1 MCNVLFCLFC
11 THFNCCLF
19 HYLVLTSQ
27 WERLFLK
34 RCVVLCRI
42 KHEFVYHCA
51 GVSFCSIS
59 TNSSEG
65 SSPELRMS
73 QTSPDWSVSQL
84 IQPSST
90 PDDNSKEKAFVH
102 VVATTAES
110 ESTTDKLEASAV
122 QFCVQNCKHNRS
134 EAGKTF
140 GCGLC
145 MEWFHF
151 VCVDENPKHKS
162 AWACP
167 SRRKMPKILLK
178 LSKDIDQLK
187 NVIDNN
193 KLVNEGVI
201 SKIDALTVENYQLK
215 STSVES
221 SESIDKLVAE
231 KLAIKQENESLKQKL
246 AQLEGRIKPL
256 LKLQIKLHF
265 FGDSLIQNTK
275 PC

>member
-1 MCNVLFCLFC
+1 MAQ
-11 THFNCCLF
+11 
-19 HYLVLTSQ
+19 S
-27 WERLFLK
+27 
-34 RCVVLCRI
+34 I
-42 KHEFVYHCA
+42 GA
-51 GVSFCSIS
+51 VSKIRAVSEVIAKSIR

-73 QTSPDWSVSQL
+73 QTSPLWSVSQL

-90 PDDNSKEKAFVH
+90 PDDNSKEEAF

-122 QFCVQNCKHNRS
+122 QFCVPECRHNRS
-134 EAGKTF
+134 EAGKMLR
-140 GCGLC
+140 CGLC

-151 VCVDENPKHKS
+151 VCVDENPKYKS

-167 SRRKMPKILLK
+167 SCRKMPKILLK

-187 NVIDNN
+187 NVMDNN
-193 KLVNEGVI
+193 KLVNEALI
-201 SKIDALTVENYQLK
+201 SKTDALTVENYQLK
-215 STSVES
+215 STSVER

-246 AQLEGRIKPL
+246 TQLEGRASNKTSPQTSDKTL
-256 LKLQIKLHF
+256 LI
-265 FGDSLIQNTK
+265 GDSIIRNIESK
-275 PC
+275 I